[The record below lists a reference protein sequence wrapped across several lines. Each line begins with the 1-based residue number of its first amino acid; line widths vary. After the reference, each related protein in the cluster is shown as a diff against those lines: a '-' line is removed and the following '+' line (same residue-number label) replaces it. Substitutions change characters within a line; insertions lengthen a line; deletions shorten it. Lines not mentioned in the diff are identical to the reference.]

1 MVGQVPGDVKG
12 CAVGPLQD
20 HLLLKAV
27 GGEIKLECSILQ
39 FGEAGLL
46 QKAHYLLH
54 IPPAHELRLPVVG
67 VVADVHS
74 LQRLLNAADG
84 VLDCALDLG
93 YYLRVSR
100 LVAGDDRVG
109 LIPDAGLALHELIG
123 GDIDLGHGVVCFA
136 AVQLE
141 MVAAYHHHGLLAAH
155 VVYVILSIDGASRP
169 AQYAN

>member
-1 MVGQVPGDVKG
+1 M
-12 CAVGPLQD
+12 
-20 HLLLKAV
+20 
-27 GGEIKLECSILQ
+27 GGEIKLECPIFP

-54 IPPAHELRLPVVG
+54 IAPSYELRLPVIG
-67 VVADVHS
+67 VMADVHS
-74 LQRLLNAADG
+74 LQSLLNAADG

-100 LVAGDDRVG
+100 LIAGDDRVC

-123 GDIDLGHGVVCFA
+123 GNIDLGHGVVCFA
-136 AVQLE
+136 AVQRE
-141 MVAAYHHHGLLAAH
+141 VVAANHHHGLLAAH
-155 VVYVILSIDGASRP
+155 VVYVILSIDVASRP